1 MSSYLWLKM
10 ESGENCMKI
19 VDVKSYV
26 LGTAWRN
33 LTFVRVIT
41 DEGVE
46 GVGEVRMVNHTDALS
61 GYLAEA
67 VPRYVIGH
75 DPANIEDLVQ
85 RMYRND
91 YARAGEIAMSAI
103 AVIEIACWDIMGQS
117 LGKPVYQLLGG
128 AVRDRIKAYAN
139 GWYTVERTPQE
150 FHLAAK
156 RVIEK
161 GYRALKLDPFGAG
174 FYELDRAEKSK
185 AVALVEAVRD
195 AVGPDSEILVEM
207 HGRFNPATA
216 VEIAREL
223 EPFKPSWIE
232 EPVPPENLAALKK
245 VAEKVSIPVAT
256 GERLHTR
263 YDYRTLFELQAAD
276 IIQPDIT
283 QFGGLLETKK
293 LAAWAEI
300 YYVLVA
306 PHNVGGPVSTAAAL
320 HFAASTPNFKI
331 QEHFNDFTESW
342 VKTAA
347 PGNPEVVD
355 GYFALPQGP
364 GLGVKLNLDV
374 VREHPQQRI
383 FFNLFAENWHLR
395 QAPLRSSIQD
405 EQTALPEGSN
415 ES

>member
-1 MSSYLWLKM
+1 
-10 ESGENCMKI
+10 MKI

-41 DEGVE
+41 DEGLE

-75 DPANIEDLVQ
+75 DPANVEDLVQ

-139 GWYTVERTPQE
+139 GWYTVERTPHE
-150 FHLAAK
+150 FNQAAK

-355 GYFALPQGP
+355 GHFALPQGP

-405 EQTALPEGSN
+405 EQTSLPEGSN